1 MKKFT
6 LKEVLTAACTWA
18 PPEKRELTAKPIPQ
32 KPSKEPPKKKQSIKK
47 EAPKDYSQLFIKDFM
62 KLAYTRSKWTVWDDF
77 ITMFACSIS
86 NAVDKSDIHWDAR
99 EKMYLSIVKKY
110 KKSEMDIFPRLA
122 AYVVEALDKN
132 QEQDFLGEL
141 FMNLDLSNEH
151 NGQFFTPYHVCDM
164 MAKITCDVDSIPEN
178 GPITIND
185 PACGAGAT
193 LIAAANELQ
202 KIYEKRG
209 LNFQN
214 YVLAVA
220 QDIDQNVGLMCY
232 IQLSLLGVAGFVKI
246 GNSLTEPI
254 QSGDDLSNY
263 WFTPMYFSE
272 IWQYRRFFDKLKG
285 DSNEEV

>member
-6 LKEVLTAACTWA
+6 LKEVLTAACTWT
-18 PPEKRELTAKPIPQ
+18 PPEKREETAKP
-32 KPSKEPPKKKQSIKK
+32 KPKNLNKESPKKKPPIEK
-47 EAPKDYSQLFIKDFM
+47 ERHEDYAKLFVKDFM
-62 KLAYTRSKWTVWDDF
+62 ELARTHSKWTIWDDF

-86 NAVDKSDIHWDAR
+86 NAVDHSEIHWQAR
-99 EKMYLSIVKKY
+99 ERLYLSIVKKY
-110 KKSEMDIFPRLA
+110 KKSEVDIFPRLA

-164 MAKITCDVDSIPEN
+164 MAKITCDVGSIPET

-193 LIAAANELQ
+193 LIAAANELR

-214 YVLAVA
+214 YVLAAA

-246 GNSLTEPI
+246 GDSLSDPVR
-254 QSGDDLSNY
+254 SGDDLSNY
-263 WFTPMYFSE
+263 WFTPMYFSD

-285 DSNEEV
+285 DSNEKV

>member
-6 LKEVLTAACTWA
+6 LKEVLTAACTWT
-18 PPEKRELTAKPIPQ
+18 PPEKREQQVKPKPQ
-32 KPSKEPPKKKQSIKK
+32 KLNKEAPKKNPPIKK
-47 EAPKDYSQLFIKDFM
+47 EAPKDYSQLFVKDFM

-86 NAVDKSDIHWDAR
+86 NAVDKSDIHWGTR
-99 EKMYLSIVKKY
+99 EKMYMSIVKKY
-110 KKSEMDIFPRLA
+110 KKDELDIFPQLA
-122 AYVVEALDKN
+122 AYVIEALDEN
-132 QEQDFLGEL
+132 QEQDFLGAL

-151 NGQFFTPYHVCDM
+151 NGQFFTPYHVCDF
-164 MAKITCDVDSIPEN
+164 MAKITCDVDSIPET

-185 PACGAGAT
+185 SACGAGAT
-193 LIAAANELQ
+193 LIAAVNELR

-246 GNSLTEPI
+246 GDSLTEAI

-263 WFTPMYFSE
+263 WFTPMYYSR
-272 IWQYRRFFDKLKG
+272 IWIYRRMLESLKG
-285 DSNEEV
+285 ENDG

>member
-6 LKEVLTAACTWA
+6 LKEVLTAACTWT
-18 PPEKRELTAKPIPQ
+18 PPEKREPTAKPSPQ
-32 KPSKEPPKKKQSIKK
+32 KQSKEPPKKKQPIKK

-86 NAVDKSDIHWDAR
+86 NAVDKSDIHWDTR

-110 KKSEMDIFPRLA
+110 KKEELDIFPQLA

-151 NGQFFTPYHVCDM
+151 NGQFFTPYNVCDM

-193 LIAAANELQ
+193 LIAATNELR

-246 GNSLTEPI
+246 GNSLSDPVR
-254 QSGDDLSNY
+254 SGDDLSNY
-263 WFTPMYFSE
+263 WFTPMYYSG
-272 IWQYRRFFDKLKG
+272 IWTYRRMLDYLKG

>member
-6 LKEVLTAACTWA
+6 LKDVLTAACTWT
-18 PPEKRELTAKPIPQ
+18 PPEKRNEPIKQ
-32 KPSKEPPKKKQSIKK
+32 SKESPKKKQPIKK
-47 EAPKDYSQLFIKDFM
+47 EATKDYSQLFIKDFM
-62 KLAYTRSKWTVWDDF
+62 ELARTRSKWTVWDDF

-86 NAVDKSDIHWDAR
+86 NAVDKSHIHWDER

-122 AYVVEALDKN
+122 AYVIEALDKN

-141 FMNLDLSNEH
+141 FMNLNLSNEH
-151 NGQFFTPYHVCDM
+151 NGQFFTPYHVCDF
-164 MAKITCDVDSIPEN
+164 MAKITCDVDSMPKT

-193 LIAAANELQ
+193 LIAAANELR

-232 IQLSLLGVAGFVKI
+232 IQLSLLGLAGFVKI
-246 GNSLTEPI
+246 GDSLSDPI
-254 QSGDDLSNY
+254 RNGDDLSNY
-263 WFTPMYFSE
+263 WFTPMYYSE
-272 IWQYRRFFDKLKG
+272 IWTYRRMFDYLKG
-285 DSNEEV
+285 DTNEEV

>member
-6 LKEVLTAACTWA
+6 LKEVLTAACTWT
-18 PPEKRELTAKPIPQ
+18 PPEKREPTAKPKPQ
-32 KPSKEPPKKKQSIKK
+32 KLTKEPPKKKLPIKK
-47 EAPKDYSQLFIKDFM
+47 EVPKDYSQLFVKDFM

-110 KKSEMDIFPRLA
+110 KKDELDIFPQLA
-122 AYVVEALDKN
+122 AYVVEALDEN

-151 NGQFFTPYHVCDM
+151 NGQFFTPYNVCDF
-164 MAKITCDVDSIPEN
+164 MAKITCDVDSIPET

-193 LIAAANELQ
+193 LIAAVNELR

-214 YVLAVA
+214 YVLATA

-246 GNSLTEPI
+246 GDSLTEPI
-254 QSGDDLSNY
+254 QRGDDLSNY
-263 WFTPMYFSE
+263 WFTPMYRSG
-272 IWQYRRFFDKLKG
+272 IWIYRRMLDSLKG
-285 DSNEEV
+285 DSSEH

>member
-1 MKKFT
+1 MQWVFVHWQPLHLCHSLVPCPVT
-6 LKEVLTAACTWA
+6 VAGM
-18 PPEKRELTAKPIPQ
+18 I
-32 KPSKEPPKKKQSIKK
+32 
-47 EAPKDYSQLFIKDFM
+47 FIKDFM
-62 KLAYTRSKWTVWDDF
+62 KLAAARSKWTVWDDF

-86 NAVDKSDIHWDAR
+86 NAVDKSEIHWKAR
-99 EKMYLSIVKKY
+99 EKMYMSIVKKY
-110 KKSEMDIFPRLA
+110 KKDELDIFPQLA
-122 AYVVEALDKN
+122 AYVIEALDEN

-151 NGQFFTPYHVCDM
+151 NGQFFTPYHVCDF
-164 MAKITCDVDSIPEN
+164 MAKITCDAGSVPET

-185 PACGAGAT
+185 LACGAGAT
-193 LIAAANELQ
+193 LIAAVNELR

-214 YVLAVA
+214 YVFAVA

-246 GNSLTEPI
+246 GDSLTEPV

-263 WFTPMYFSE
+263 WFTPMHYSS
-272 IWQYRRFFDKLKG
+272 IWTCRRMLDALK
-285 DSNEEV
+285 D

>member
-1 MKKFT
+1 M
-6 LKEVLTAACTWA
+6 
-18 PPEKRELTAKPIPQ
+18 PPEKREEKSTPKAQKASKELPKQ
-32 KPSKEPPKKKQSIKK
+32 KPPIKK
-47 EAPKDYSQLFIKDFM
+47 VVHEDYEKLFVKDFM
-62 KLAYTRSKWTVWDDF
+62 RLAYARSKWTVWDDF

-86 NAVDKSDIHWDAR
+86 NAVDKSDIHWDTR

-110 KKSEMDIFPRLA
+110 KKDEMDIFPRLA

-151 NGQFFTPYHVCDM
+151 NGQFFTPYNVCDM
-164 MAKITCDVDSIPEN
+164 MAKITCDVDSMPKT

-193 LIAAANELQ
+193 LIAAANELR

-214 YVLAVA
+214 YVLAAA

-263 WFTPMYFSE
+263 WFTPMYFSD

-285 DSNEEV
+285 DTNEKV

>member
-6 LKEVLTAACTWA
+6 LKDVLTAACTWT
-18 PPEKRELTAKPIPQ
+18 PPEKRNEPIKQ
-32 KPSKEPPKKKQSIKK
+32 SKESPKKKKPIKK
-47 EAPKDYSQLFIKDFM
+47 EATKDYSQLFIKDFM
-62 KLAYTRSKWTVWDDF
+62 ELARTRSKWTVWDDF

-86 NAVDKSDIHWDAR
+86 NAVDKSDIHWDTR

-110 KKSEMDIFPRLA
+110 KKNEMDIFPRLA

-151 NGQFFTPYHVCDM
+151 NGQFFTPYHVCDF
-164 MAKITCDVDSIPEN
+164 MAKITCDVDSIPKT

-193 LIAAANELQ
+193 LIAAANELR

-232 IQLSLLGVAGFVKI
+232 IQLSLLGLAGFIKI
-246 GNSLTEPI
+246 GDSLSDPI
-254 QSGDDLSNY
+254 RSGDDLSNY
-263 WFTPMYFSE
+263 WFTPMYYSE
-272 IWQYRRFFDKLKG
+272 IWTYRRMFGYLKG
-285 DSNEEV
+285 DTNEKV

>member
-1 MKKFT
+1 MRKFT
-6 LKEVLTAACTWA
+6 LKEVLTAACTWT
-18 PPEKRELTAKPIPQ
+18 PPEKREETAKP
-32 KPSKEPPKKKQSIKK
+32 KPKKLNKESPKKKLPIEK
-47 EAPKDYSQLFIKDFM
+47 ESHEDYAKLFVKDFM

-99 EKMYLSIVKKY
+99 EKIYLSIVKKY

-164 MAKITCDVDSIPEN
+164 MAKITCDVDSMSKT

-193 LIAAANELQ
+193 LIAAANELR

-214 YVLAVA
+214 YVLAAA

-246 GNSLTEPI
+246 GDSLSDPVR
-254 QSGDDLSNY
+254 SGDDLSNY

>member
-6 LKEVLTAACTWA
+6 LKEVLTAACTWT
-18 PPEKRELTAKPIPQ
+18 PPEKREETAKPKPQ
-32 KPSKEPPKKKQSIKK
+32 KLNKESPKKKPPIKK
-47 EAPKDYSQLFIKDFM
+47 ERHEDYSQLFVKDFM
-62 KLAYTRSKWTVWDDF
+62 KLAYGRSKWTVWDDF

-86 NAVDKSDIHWDAR
+86 NAVDKSDIHWDTR

-110 KKSEMDIFPRLA
+110 KKDELDIFPQLA
-122 AYVVEALDKN
+122 AYVVEALDEN

-151 NGQFFTPYHVCDM
+151 NGQFFTPYNVCDM
-164 MAKITCDVDSIPEN
+164 MAKITCDTNSIPET

-193 LIAAANELQ
+193 LIAALNELR

-214 YVLAVA
+214 YVLATA

-246 GNSLTEPI
+246 GDSLTEPI
-254 QSGDDLSNY
+254 QNGDDLSNY
-263 WFTPMYFSE
+263 WFTPMYRSG
-272 IWQYRRFFDKLKG
+272 IWIYRRMLDSLK
-285 DSNEEV
+285 

>member
-6 LKEVLTAACTWA
+6 LKEVLTAACTWT
-18 PPEKRELTAKPIPQ
+18 PPEKREQQVKSKAQ
-32 KPSKEPPKKKQSIKK
+32 KLSKEPPKKKLPIKK
-47 EAPKDYSQLFIKDFM
+47 EEHKDYSQLFVKDFM

-86 NAVDKSDIHWDAR
+86 NAVDRSDIHWDTR

-122 AYVVEALDKN
+122 AYVIEALDEN

-151 NGQFFTPYHVCDM
+151 NGQFFTPYNVCDM
-164 MAKITCDVDSIPEN
+164 MAKITCDTNSIPET

-193 LIAAANELQ
+193 LIAAINELR

-214 YVLAVA
+214 YVLAAA

-246 GNSLTEPI
+246 GDSLTEPI
-254 QSGDDLSNY
+254 QRGDDLSNY
-263 WFTPMYFSE
+263 WFTPMYYSG
-272 IWQYRRFFDKLKG
+272 IWAYRRMLESLKG
-285 DSNEEV
+285 DKDG

>member
-1 MKKFT
+1 MRKFT
-6 LKEVLTAACTWA
+6 LKEVLTAACTWT
-18 PPEKRELTAKPIPQ
+18 PPEKREETAKP
-32 KPSKEPPKKKQSIKK
+32 KSKKLNKESPKKKLPIEK
-47 EAPKDYSQLFIKDFM
+47 ERHEDYAKLFVKDFM
-62 KLAYTRSKWTVWDDF
+62 ELARTHNKWTIWDDF

-86 NAVDKSDIHWDAR
+86 NAVDHSEIHWQVR
-99 EKMYLSIVKKY
+99 ERLYLSIVKKY
-110 KKSEMDIFPRLA
+110 KKNEVDIFPRLA

-164 MAKITCDVDSIPEN
+164 MAKITCDVDSIPKT

-193 LIAAANELQ
+193 LIAAANELR

-232 IQLSLLGVAGFVKI
+232 IQLSLLGIAAFVKI
-246 GNSLTEPI
+246 GDSLTEPI

-263 WFTPMYFSE
+263 WFTPMYYSE

-285 DSNEEV
+285 DSNEKV

>member
-6 LKEVLTAACTWA
+6 LKEVLTAACTWT
-18 PPEKRELTAKPIPQ
+18 PPEKREEKSTPKAQ
-32 KPSKEPPKKKQSIKK
+32 KPPIKK
-47 EAPKDYSQLFIKDFM
+47 VEHEDYAKLFLKDFM
-62 KLAYTRSKWTVWDDF
+62 TLARTRSKWTVWDDF

-86 NAVDKSDIHWDAR
+86 NSMDRSEGHWQTR

-122 AYVVEALDKN
+122 AYVIEALDRN

-151 NGQFFTPYHVCDM
+151 NGQFFTPYHVCDF
-164 MAKITCDVDSIPEN
+164 MAKITCDVGSIPKT

-193 LIAAANELQ
+193 LIAAANELR

-214 YVLAVA
+214 YVLAAA

-246 GNSLTEPI
+246 GDSLSDPVKN
-254 QSGDDLSNY
+254 GDDLSNY

-285 DSNEEV
+285 DSNEKV